1 MKNNMFDLNVWHG
14 LEEQGIADV
23 FNNEGWR
30 TGLLEKEMA
39 FDAAD
44 IMKFG
49 KDLFLRKTASANNMA
64 LDWLRREFPD
74 MRVHLFHCLDA
85 YERHADCE
93 LVPLCPPTAG
103 KEGLVMTHYKY
114 PILDAETKI
123 FKDNDWRVV
132 CVPPPQSETLAPL
145 SIPGPGLVANFLS
158 ISPNVVCIEETDVE
172 LYHVLEDLG
181 FDVITVPFRVLKEF
195 GGGLHCATW
204 DVKR

>member
-1 MKNNMFDLNVWHG
+1 MITIGNTILEAPMSHRSRYFESYSYRDIIYQLYNNDKRVLWKTAPKPSMKNNMFDLNVWHG
-14 LEEQGIADV
+14 LEEEEIANV

-44 IMKFG
+44 IMRFG
-49 KDLFLRKTASANNMA
+49 KDMFLRKSASANNMA

-132 CVPPPQSETLAPL
+132 CVPPP
-145 SIPGPGLVANFLS
+145 
-158 ISPNVVCIEETDVE
+158 
-172 LYHVLEDLG
+172 
-181 FDVITVPFRVLKEF
+181 
-195 GGGLHCATW
+195 
-204 DVKR
+204 